1 MKILCS
7 EEDFKKTGVYCIK
20 HLSSG
25 RIYIG
30 STGNSFKQRLNNHI
44 KKLNYRVHSSK
55 FLTNCWHKY
64 GPEDFEFDI
73 LCVVDWTVEYGTA
86 DILYVEQFYL
96 DEFNPE
102 FNSATEADSNLG
114 YRWTCE
120 QKEKAKAHFKRI
132 RHLTDLATAKRKKTF
147 TIYHPELGTITYTG
161 VRDFEKEF
169 NVKNISS
176 LLLGKVISANGFF
189 KDEESYLKERERVK
203 GYRLR
208 VYPNGTEKWVAYLY
222 LDSKSISLGEYS
234 TELEAK
240 RARKEA
246 ELLVEQM

>member
-7 EEDFKKTGVYCIK
+7 DEDFKKTGVYYIK

-30 STGNSFKQRLNNHI
+30 STSHSFRQRLNKHTY
-44 KKLNYRVHSSK
+44 KLDNKIHSSK

-73 LCVVDWTVEYGTA
+73 LCIVDWTVEYGTA

-102 FNSATEADSNLG
+102 FNSATRADSNLG
-114 YRWTCE
+114 YKWTEE
-120 QKEKAKAHFKRI
+120 QKEKAKTHFKKI
-132 RHLTDLATAKRKKTF
+132 RHLTDLAVTKRRKTF
-147 TIYHPELGTITYTG
+147 TLYNPELGTITYTG
-161 VRDFEKEF
+161 IREFQKEF
-169 NVKNISS
+169 GVANISY
-176 LLLGKVISANGFF
+176 LLAGKVISAKGFF
-189 KDEESYLKERERVK
+189 KDEESYLKEQERVK

-208 VYPNGTEKWVAYLY
+208 KYPNGTEKWVAYFY
-222 LDSKSISLGEYS
+222 LDSKHISLGEYD
-234 TELEAK
+234 TEIEAK

-246 ELLVEQM
+246 ELLVGQM